1 MKVSAVVPAFNEAGR
16 IGIVVRALRASPSVT
31 EVIVVDDGSA
41 DETALEAEKHGASVV
56 RLPNNSGKAAA
67 LDVGVHRASEDVLLF
82 LDADLTGLAVEHVE
96 ELVKAYA
103 AGDGEIVI
111 GVFRD
116 GRRGTDFSQRV
127 VPFLSGQRVLS
138 RRVWE
143 RARGMVGDMDFGIE
157 VALTKLALK
166 EGWRQTKVT
175 LDGVSHVRKEEKRGL
190 YAGLLDRLSMY
201 WDILRSL
208 VRKL

>member
-16 IGIVVRALRASPSVT
+16 IGAVIRALRGSPSVT

-41 DETALEAEKHGASVV
+41 DETALEAKKHGADVV
-56 RLPNNSGKAAA
+56 RLLENSGKAAA
-67 LDVGVHRASEDVLLF
+67 LDAGVRKASEDVLLF

-96 ELVKAYA
+96 QLVNAYA
-103 AGDGEIVI
+103 EDNREIVI
-111 GVFRD
+111 GIFRE

-138 RRVWE
+138 RQVWD

-166 EGWRQTKVT
+166 EGWRQTKVS
-175 LDGVSHVRKEEKRGL
+175 LDGVSHVRKEEKRGA

>member
-41 DETALEAEKHGASVV
+41 DETALEAEKYGATVV
-56 RLPNNSGKAAA
+56 RLSRNSGKAAA
-67 LDVGVHRASEDVLLF
+67 LDAGVNRASENVLLF

-96 ELVKAYA
+96 QLVNAYA
-103 AGDGEIVI
+103 NGDGEIVI
-111 GVFRD
+111 GVFRE
-116 GRRGTDFSQRV
+116 GRKGTDFSQRV
-127 VPFLSGQRVLS
+127 VPFLSGQRILS

-143 RARGMVGDMDFGIE
+143 RARGMVCDMDFGIE

-166 EGWRQTKVT
+166 EGWRQRKVT
-175 LDGVSHVRKEEKRGL
+175 LDGVSHVRKEEKYGL
-190 YAGLLDRLSMY
+190 YAGLSDRLSMY

>member
-16 IGIVVRALRASPSVT
+16 IGAVIRALRAAPSVA
-31 EVIVVDDGSA
+31 EIIVVDDGSA
-41 DETALEAEKHGASVV
+41 DETALEAEKHGAMVL
-56 RLPNNSGKAAA
+56 RLAQNSGKAAA
-67 LDVGVHRASEDVLLF
+67 LDAGVHKASEDVLLF
-82 LDADLTGLAVEHVE
+82 LDADLTGLEREHVE
-96 ELVKAYA
+96 LLVSAYG
-103 AGDGEIVI
+103 AGEGEIVI

-138 RRVWE
+138 RRVWD

-157 VALTKLALK
+157 IALTKLALK
-166 EGWRQTKVT
+166 EGWRQTKVI
-175 LDGVSHVRKEEKRGL
+175 LDGVSHIRKEEKRGL
-190 YAGLLDRLSMY
+190 YLGLVDRLSMY